1 MKGEYTMK
9 KKPILSLLLAALL
22 FIQTVSCSSGGTN
35 EEKETQADNAAVE
48 EAPAPGSQEEEEP
61 EGNGR
66 SDVKD
71 SLPDDLD
78 FGGATLHFFTRG
90 GDRDTQMEFQAEE
103 LNGEVVNDAVY
114 TRNLKAQERL
124 NITMDLILANVNIHG
139 GTNSDIQKSVHSG
152 SGDYDL
158 LGNGMY
164 SMMSLTMENI
174 LLPMNDLPYLDFTAP
189 WYNHAFL
196 DQTNFNGK
204 NYTVM
209 GEVGQTM
216 ISGAFVMFFNRTL
229 LDTFYNGEVNIY
241 QIVNEGEWTID
252 KMTSL
257 CEPVYQ
263 DANGNGEADEGDI
276 FGHYFTNT
284 DTLGADSFYGA
295 SRIEYLKKNDDG
307 TWFFNAACERMITFT
322 EKMHKLLFEG
332 TNTLRLPYNNDD
344 IFNTMKAD
352 QTIFTTW
359 MLSGID
365 LLRDME
371 SDFGIIPMPK
381 FDTAQEKYAEYVH
394 DASSS
399 FSIPTTEQD
408 PAMVA
413 AFLEAMSAESFRT
426 VTPAYFETALKS
438 KYSRDSETSQM
449 LDIIVDGIYLDIGYI
464 FGGSLNSPIGKIRG
478 VLANATSCENAASS
492 LAKNEKA
499 TMKSLEKL
507 LQKYEEIG

>member
-1 MKGEYTMK
+1 MKNGRR
-9 KKPILSLLLAALL
+9 ILSLLLAALML
-22 FIQTVSCSSGGTN
+22 AGTISCSSGGNGT
-35 EEKETQADNAAVE
+35 ADTPVGSPEVTSNPGVPD
-48 EAPAPGSQEEEEP
+48 APADDPEEP
-61 EGNGR
+61 QGNGR
-66 SDVKD
+66 SEVKD

-78 FGGATLHFFTRG
+78 FGGATLHFYTRG
-90 GDRDTQMEFQAEE
+90 GDRDTLMEFQAEE

-114 TRNLKAQERL
+114 ARNLAAQERL
-124 NITMDLILANVNIHG
+124 NIVMDLILANVNIHG
-139 GTNSDIQKSVHSG
+139 GTNSQIQKSVAAG
-152 SGDYDL
+152 ANDYDL

-174 LLPMNDLPYLDFTAP
+174 LLPMNELPYLDFSAP
-189 WYNHAFL
+189 WYNQAFL
-196 DQTNFNGK
+196 EQTNFNGH

-209 GEVGQTM
+209 GEIGQTM
-216 ISGAFVMFFNRTL
+216 ISGAFVMFFNKTL
-229 LDTFYNGEVNIY
+229 FDTFYNGEVNLY

-263 DANGNGEADEGDI
+263 DANGNGTPDEGDI

-295 SRIEYLKKNDDG
+295 ARVEYLKKDDDG
-307 TWFFNAACERMITFT
+307 TWFFNATCDRMITFT

-332 TNTLRLPYNNDD
+332 TNTLRLPYNNDEIMD
-344 IFNTMKAD
+344 TMKAD
-352 QTIFTTW
+352 QTIFVTW

-371 SDFGIIPMPK
+371 SDFGILPMPK
-381 FDTAQEKYAEYVH
+381 LDTAQENYAEYVH

-399 FSIPTTEQD
+399 FSIPVTEPD

-426 VTPAYFETALKS
+426 VTPAYFETALKA

-464 FGGSLNSPIGKIRG
+464 FGGSLNSPIGKIRSL
-478 VLANATSCENAASS
+478 LASAKNCENAVST
-492 LAKNEKA
+492 LAKNEKV

-507 LQKYEEIG
+507 LEKYESIK

>member
-1 MKGEYTMK
+1 MMKQK
-9 KKPILSLLLAALL
+9 ALSLFLALL
-22 FIQTVSCSSGGTN
+22 MLAGTASCSGGGTN
-35 EEKETQADNAAVE
+35 EETEPQSTAVGAADPSVQDAAAAE
-48 EAPAPGSQEEEEP
+48 DEP

-78 FGGATLHFFTRG
+78 FGGATLHFYTRG
-90 GDRDTQMEFQAEE
+90 GDRDTLMEFQAEE

-114 TRNLKAQERL
+114 ARNLEGQERL
-124 NITMDLILANVNIHG
+124 NIAMDLILAPVNIHG
-139 GTNSDIQKSVHSG
+139 GTNDQIRKSVSSG
-152 SGDYDL
+152 SNDYDL

-174 LLPMNDLPYLDFTAP
+174 LLPMNELPYLDFSAP

-196 DQTNFNGK
+196 ETTNLNGH

-209 GEVGQTM
+209 GELGQTM
-216 ISGAFVMFFNRTL
+216 ISGSFVMFFNKTL
-229 LDTFYNGEVNIY
+229 FDTFYNGEINLY

-284 DTLGADSFYGA
+284 DTLGADAFYGA
-295 SRIEYLKKNDDG
+295 SRIEYLKKDESG
-307 TWFFNAACERMITFT
+307 TWFFNATCDRMVTFT

-344 IFNTMKAD
+344 IMNTMKAD
-352 QTIFTTW
+352 QTIFVTW

-371 SDFGIIPMPK
+371 SDFGILPMPK
-381 FDTAQEKYAEYVH
+381 LDTAQEKYAEYVH
-394 DASSS
+394 DASTS
-399 FSIPTTEQD
+399 FSIPVTEQD

-426 VTPAYFETALKS
+426 VTPAYFETALKA

-449 LDIIVDGIYLDIGYI
+449 LDIIVDGIYLDLSYI
-464 FGGSLNSPIGKIRG
+464 FGGSVNAPIGKIRG
-478 VLANATSCENAASS
+478 ILASDRNCENAVSS
-492 LAKNEKA
+492 LAKQEKA

-507 LQKYEEIG
+507 LQKYEDIK

>member
-1 MKGEYTMK
+1 MNK
-9 KKPILSLLLAALL
+9 KSWISLLLAFLML
-22 FIQTVSCSSGGTN
+22 TGSVSCSSGGTN
-35 EEKETQADNAAVE
+35 EEKSTAPDGASQQTAASPEIAAEIAD
-48 EAPAPGSQEEEEP
+48 EEP
-61 EGNGR
+61 AGNGR

-78 FGGATLHFFTRG
+78 FGGATIHFYTRG
-90 GDRDTQMEFQAEE
+90 GDRDTLMEFQAEE

-114 TRNLKAQERL
+114 SRNLSVQERL
-124 NITMDLILANVNIHG
+124 NLVMDLILAPVNIHG
-139 GTNSDIQKSVHSG
+139 GTNDQIRKSVSAG
-152 SGDYDL
+152 SNDYDL

-174 LLPMNDLPYLDFTAP
+174 LLPMNELPYLDFEAP
-189 WYNHAFL
+189 WYNQAFL
-196 DQTNFNGK
+196 ETTNLNGH

-216 ISGAFVMFFNRTL
+216 ISGAFVMFFNRTMF
-229 LDTFYNGEVNIY
+229 DTFYNGEINLY

-263 DANGNGEADEGDI
+263 DANGDGEANEGDI

-284 DTLGADSFYGA
+284 DTLGADAFYGA
-295 SRIEYLKKNDDG
+295 ARIDYLKKGDDG
-307 TWFFNAACERMITFT
+307 VWFFNAGCERMISFT

-344 IFNTMKAD
+344 IMNTMKAD
-352 QTIFTTW
+352 QTIFVTW

-371 SDFGIIPMPK
+371 SDFGILPMPK

-399 FSIPTTEQD
+399 FSIPVTEPD
-408 PAMVA
+408 PAMAA

-426 VTPAYFETALKS
+426 VTTAYFETALKA

-449 LDIIVDGIYLDIGYI
+449 LDIIVDGIYLDLSYI
-464 FGGSLNSPIGKIRG
+464 FGGSVNSPIGKIRG
-478 VLANATSCENAASS
+478 LLASAGNCENAASS
-492 LAKNEKA
+492 LAKQEKV

-507 LQKYEEIG
+507 LEKYESIK

>member
-1 MKGEYTMK
+1 MK
-9 KKPILSLLLAALL
+9 KNAVVSLLLAALL
-22 FIQTVSCSSGGTN
+22 AAGTVSCSGGGTN
-35 EEKETQADNAAVE
+35 EEKSTTPDNAAVE
-48 EAPAPGSQEEEEP
+48 AALTPSGTDETAEEEP

-78 FGGATLHFFTRG
+78 FGGATLHFYTRG
-90 GDRDTQMEFQAEE
+90 GDRDTLMEFQAEA

-114 TRNLKAQERL
+114 ARNLAAQERL
-124 NITMDLILANVNIHG
+124 NIDMDLILAAVNIHG
-139 GTNSDIQKSVHSG
+139 GTNDAIRKAVSAGSD
-152 SGDYDL
+152 DYDL

-189 WYNHAFL
+189 WYNQAFL
-196 DQTNFNGK
+196 EDTNLNGH

-216 ISGAFVMFFNRTL
+216 ISGAFVMFFNRTMF
-229 LDTFYNGEVNIY
+229 DTFYNGDVNLY
-241 QIVNEGEWTID
+241 QVVNEGEWTID
-252 KMTSL
+252 KMISL

-263 DANGNGEADEGDI
+263 DLNGDGEANEGDI

-284 DTLGADSFYGA
+284 DTLGADAFYGA
-295 SRIEYLKKNDDG
+295 ARIDYLKKNDDG
-307 TWFFNAACERMITFT
+307 TWTFNAVCDRMITFT

-344 IFNTMKAD
+344 IMNTMKAD
-352 QTIFTTW
+352 QTIFVTW

-371 SDFGIIPMPK
+371 SDFGILPMPK
-381 FDTAQEKYAEYVH
+381 LDTAQEKYAEYVH

-399 FSIPTTEQD
+399 FSIPVTEDD
-408 PAMVA
+408 PAMAA
-413 AFLEAMSAESFRT
+413 AFLEAMSAESFRV
-426 VTPAYFETALKS
+426 VTPAYFETALKA

-449 LDIIVDGIYLDIGYI
+449 LDIIVDGIYLDLGYI
-464 FGGSLNSPIGKIRG
+464 FGGSLNAPIGKIRS
-478 VLANATSCENAASS
+478 VLASATSCENAASS

-499 TMKSLEKL
+499 TMKALEKL
-507 LQKYEEIG
+507 LQKYEDIK

>member
-1 MKGEYTMK
+1 MKRK
-9 KKPILSLLLAALL
+9 SAVSLLLAFLMLTGAA
-22 FIQTVSCSSGGTN
+22 SCSSGGTN
-35 EEKETQADNAAVE
+35 EEKGTAPETTAGASEVTPAAAE
-48 EAPAPGSQEEEEP
+48 EEPEEP

-66 SDVKD
+66 SNVKD

-78 FGGATLHFFTRG
+78 FGGATLHFYTRG
-90 GDRDTQMEFQAEE
+90 GDRDTLMEFQAEE

-114 TRNLKAQERL
+114 SRNLAAQERL
-124 NITMDLILANVNIHG
+124 NISMDLILAPVNIHG
-139 GTNSDIQKSVHSG
+139 GTNDQIRKSVSSG
-152 SGDYDL
+152 SDDYDL

-174 LLPMNDLPYLDFTAP
+174 LLPMNELPYLDFAAP
-189 WYNHAFL
+189 WYNQAFL
-196 DQTNFNGK
+196 EDTNLNGH

-216 ISGAFVMFFNRTL
+216 ISGAFVMFFNRTMF
-229 LDTFYNGEVNIY
+229 DTFYNGDVNLY
-241 QIVNEGEWTID
+241 QVVNEGEWTID
-252 KMTSL
+252 KMISL

-263 DANGNGEADEGDI
+263 DANGDGEANEGDI

-284 DTLGADSFYGA
+284 DTLGADAFYGA
-295 SRIEYLKKNDDG
+295 ARIDYLKKGDDG
-307 TWFFNAACERMITFT
+307 VWFFNATCDRMFTFT

-344 IFNTMKAD
+344 IMNTMKAD
-352 QTIFTTW
+352 QTIFVTW

-371 SDFGIIPMPK
+371 SDFGILPMPK
-381 FDTAQEKYAEYVH
+381 LDTAQEQYAEYVH

-399 FSIPTTEQD
+399 FSIPVTEDD
-408 PAMVA
+408 PAMSA

-464 FGGSLNSPIGKIRG
+464 FGGSVNSPIGKIRS
-478 VLANATSCENAASS
+478 VLASATSCENAASS
-492 LAKNEKA
+492 LAKQEKA
-499 TMKSLEKL
+499 TMKALEKL
-507 LQKYEEIG
+507 LQKYEDIR